1 MGLKDS
7 NYIIALDKFIQSTRD
22 SGYKST
28 GSAISELVDNALQAN
43 ATRVDIFISSNGSDE
58 DHPIQVAVLDNGEG
72 MTASLLRQALRF
84 GGSSRFNDR
93 RGLGRYGMG
102 LPNASLGQARR
113 FHVYSW
119 RKGQKPIATYLDVD
133 EIASGKMTEVPESK
147 ALPFPKWLQFKMPVS
162 GTLVE
167 WVRCDRLDNRRLS
180 TMVRKLN
187 ESLGRTF
194 RHFLWDGVEIA
205 INGEPVVAIDPLFL
219 NKDSRYHGANMFQ
232 DVWTCEIAADPEKRN
247 SDVGSVVV
255 TFSELPIDTWHKL
268 SNDEKRHFGI
278 SNGAGISVVR
288 GNREVDFGWFFVGSK
303 RRENYDDWWRCEVR
317 FDPILDEAFGI
328 THTKQMIR
336 PKDYLVE
343 ALQPHI
349 ETVAKALNGRVREAH
364 AQLNS
369 SKAAAAAEALASA
382 RDSNLK
388 PLPKGSKTTV
398 SQGTLRD
405 LMRRNGAVKAAVEQ
419 PKNGRTHYKI
429 VEDKV
434 DNAIFFQP
442 FSKEGLVLAVV
453 DPRHRFYKTIYQPLL
468 EGRRDEIEA
477 VSRKVQLFLLAAARA
492 EATFTKQ
499 QEQSTL
505 ERFRK
510 EWSEALDILLRGN

>member
-1 MGLKDS
+1 MANKSDAS
-7 NYIIALDKFIQSTRD
+7 IIELDKFIQSTRD

-28 GSAISELVDNALQAN
+28 GSAISELVDNALQAK

-58 DHPIQVAVLDNGEG
+58 DHPIQVAVLDDGEG

-133 EIASGKMTEVPESK
+133 EIASGKMTEVPEAELLAFPQWLHFK
-147 ALPFPKWLQFKMPVS
+147 LPAS

-180 TMVRKLN
+180 TMVRKLH

-194 RHFLWDGVEIA
+194 RHFLWDGVEIT
-205 INGEPVVAIDPLFL
+205 INGESVVAVDPLFL
-219 NKDSRYHGANMFQ
+219 NEDSRYHGASMFQ
-232 DVWTCEIAADPEKRN
+232 DVWTCKIAADPEKRN
-247 SDVGSVVV
+247 SDAGTVIV

-268 SNDEKRHFGI
+268 SNEEKRQYGI
-278 SNGAGISVVR
+278 ANGAGISVVR
-288 GNREVDFGWFFVGSK
+288 GNREVDFGWFFIGSK

-349 ETVAKALNGRVREAH
+349 ETVAKALNARVREAH
-364 AQLNS
+364 AQLNN
-369 SKAAAAAEALASA
+369 SKVAAAAEAVASKCDA
-382 RDSNLK
+382 NLK
-388 PLPKGSKTTV
+388 PLPKGKKGSN
-398 SQGTLRD
+398 GHAMLRD
-405 LMRRNGAVKAAVEQ
+405 LMKRNGAIRAAVEA
-419 PKNGRTHYKI
+419 PRNGRTHYKI

-434 DNAIFFQP
+434 NDAIFYQP
-442 FSKEGLVLAVV
+442 FSKEGLILAVV

-468 EGRRDEIEA
+468 EGRREEIEA

-499 QEQSTL
+499 QEQVTI
-505 ERFRK
+505 ERFRR
-510 EWSEALDILLRGN
+510 EWSEALDVLLRGN